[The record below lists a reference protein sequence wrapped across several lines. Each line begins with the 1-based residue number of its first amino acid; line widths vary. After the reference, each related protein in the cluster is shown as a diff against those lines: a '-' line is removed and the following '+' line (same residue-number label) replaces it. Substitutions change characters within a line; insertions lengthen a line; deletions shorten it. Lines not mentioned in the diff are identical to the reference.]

1 MKRVVRAL
9 VLAAA
14 LTTLSG
20 AVARGEQSARP
31 GDPGILRRNFSPVAY
46 LKASNPRA
54 DAKLGFGSALTGR
67 TLAMSRDG
75 NTIAVSAPDES
86 SAATGVN
93 GNQKDDTVG
102 GSGAVYVFTRGG
114 AGRPWAQEAY
124 LKASNTDGY
133 DSFGF
138 SLALSGNGNTLAVTA
153 TREDSNARGINGN
166 QADNDAED
174 SGAAYV
180 FTRSAGKWTQQAYI
194 KS

>member
-67 TLAMSRDG
+67 TLAVSRDG
-75 NTIAVSAPDES
+75 NTIAVAAPDEGS
-86 SAATGVN
+86 GATGIN
-93 GNQKDDTVG
+93 GNQKDDSASG
-102 GSGAVYVFTRGG
+102 AGAVYVFTRNSGK
-114 AGRPWAQEAY
+114 WAQQAY
-124 LKASNTDGY
+124 VKASNTDAY

-138 SLALSGNGNTLAVTA
+138 TLSLSGDGNTLAVGA
-153 TREDSNARGINGN
+153 TREDSAAHGINGN
-166 QADNDAED
+166 GADN
-174 SGAAYV
+174 SV
-180 FTRSAGKWTQQAYI
+180 F
-194 KS
+194 